1 MDKIVDMLPTFMQE
15 WSLIQ
20 TIIYTVVPLVVLLL
34 INTAVQNK
42 ITDHDSRNGMKMG
55 LGALTGLWLLFTV
68 FIIVIKVIPMI

>member
-1 MDKIVDMLPTFMQE
+1 MDKIVDMLPTFLQE

-42 ITDHDSRNGMKMG
+42 ITDHDSRIGMKMG
-55 LGALTGLWLLFTV
+55 LGALTGFWLLFTV
-68 FIIVIKVIPMI
+68 FMIVIKVIPMI